1 MTVIP
6 LDPSTKS
13 VIKAVETVHASQV
26 LEGADVISAFLD
38 SITSVQPAVVPVSAQ
53 SMLSWIAVTQKGSAY
68 ARMESLG

>member
-13 VIKAVETVHASQV
+13 VIKAVETVHVSQV

-38 SITSVQPAVVPVSAQ
+38 SITSVQLAVVPVSAQ